1 MTTATGKGAGRSTRR
16 DVLRGSSLALGGL
29 AVGGGLLRSG
39 RAPAAAPDAVGRHAA
54 QCNPSSVG
62 SSRTRSASSASW
74 RRTGLSEL
82 LKIRVSMVRLTW
94 IGLGRSSPCW

>member
-39 RAPAAAPDAVGRHAA
+39 RAPPRDGRTCTSAPFPYALCDELGQRQHGPSVAPRAVRGQPVVMLKQAREDA
-54 QCNPSSVG
+54 
-62 SSRTRSASSASW
+62 
-74 RRTGLSEL
+74 EL
-82 LKIRVSMVRLTW
+82 DHR
-94 IGLGRSSPCW
+94 IGIC